1 MTAPTATGARAPR
14 GHYRFRH
21 VTAME
26 WHKLRTLRSTWWTV
40 AITVAGAVA
49 MAVVIG
55 LNTRNA
61 AGGLTKN
68 ALARLISGLLGTRE
82 LGGLGMCSEDT
93 SGLIP
98 ATPVA
103 VPK

>member
-49 MAVVIG
+49 MAVGIG

-61 AGGLTKN
+61 AGDLTNNAPAGLVAGLLVTRVLG
-68 ALARLISGLLGTRE
+68 ALGRSPRHTSRRLRPPLLAR
-82 LGGLGMCSEDT
+82 
-93 SGLIP
+93 
-98 ATPVA
+98 
-103 VPK
+103 

>member
-49 MAVVIG
+49 VAVVIRP
-55 LNTRNA
+55 NTRNA
-61 AGGLTKN
+61 AGGLTNK
-68 ALARLISGLLGTRE
+68 ALAGVVPGLLGPRGLRL
-82 LGGLGMCSEDT
+82 LGISRADT
-93 SGLIP
+93 LRPTP
-98 ATPVA
+98 ATPLA
-103 VPK
+103 R

>member
-49 MAVVIG
+49 MAGVIG

-61 AGGLTKN
+61 AGGLTN
-68 ALARLISGLLGTRE
+68 NPPAGPIPGLLVTRV
-82 LGGLGMCSEDT
+82 LGVLRMSREDT
-93 SGLIP
+93 PG
-98 ATPVA
+98 PVRG
-103 VPK
+103 

>member
-49 MAVVIG
+49 MAVGIG

-61 AGGLTKN
+61 AGGLTNN
-68 ALARLISGLLGTRE
+68 APGGLIPGLLVTR
-82 LGGLGMCSEDT
+82 GLGVLGMSSEDT
-93 SGLIP
+93 SGP
-98 ATPVA
+98 SRAP
-103 VPK
+103 